1 MYSTYLME
9 KLLSGETEDDP
20 YAFNEVQTWSDGI
33 VGGIT
38 SQEELYIP
46 INVNQNHWN
55 FSRIKM
61 KEKVIEL
68 WDSLGE
74 RASNDKFLKTAE
86 RFIKDVMSREVAEG
100 RVTEGAQWQ

>member
-1 MYSTYLME
+1 ME
-9 KLLSGETEDDP
+9 KLLSGENEDDP

-46 INVNQNHWN
+46 TNVNQNHWN
-55 FSRIKM
+55 FIRIKM
-61 KEKVIEL
+61 KENVLEL

-74 RASNDKFLKTAE
+74 RVSNDTFLKTAE
-86 RFIKDVMSREVAEG
+86 RFIKAVMSREVGED